1 MISVKHKFIF
11 IHIPKCAGTSVY
23 KALMPKQ
30 DWHNINNTEH
40 GGWDD
45 KNKIHKQHAT
55 ALQTK
60 EFYCSNFND
69 YFSFTF
75 VRNPWS
81 KMVSDY
87 LWMTN
92 LDESSN
98 GYRRK
103 GAFLEYLNNENDFD
117 LENLKKETF
126 YRYDHIL
133 PQTDFVLNNK
143 GERMVDFIGK
153 FENLQEDFNVICDK
167 IGIPRQQLPH
177 TNKSQ
182 HKHYTEYYNNQT
194 REIVAEKYA
203 KDIEYF
209 GHEFGDQ

>member
-1 MISVKHKFIF
+1 VISVKHKFVF

-23 KALMPKQ
+23 KALMPEQ
-30 DWHNINNTEH
+30 DWYNINNTKH

-45 KNKIHKQHAT
+45 KNKIQKQHAT
-55 ALQTK
+55 ALQIK

-75 VRNPWS
+75 ARNPWS
-81 KMVSDY
+81 KMASDY

-92 LDESSN
+92 LDKNSN
-98 GYRRK
+98 GCKRK
-103 GAFLEYLNNENDFD
+103 GTFLEYLNNENDFD

-153 FENLQEDFNVICDK
+153 FENLQEDFNIVCDK
-167 IGIPRQQLPH
+167 IGIPQQQIPH
-177 TNKSQ
+177 NNKSN
-182 HKHYTEYYNNQT
+182 HKHYTEYYDDET

-203 KDIEYF
+203 RDIEHF
-209 GHEFGDQ
+209 GYKFEE